1 MLWIGTGFSRWGMV
15 FQPSRFDARVFPQ
28 PLWPVREWPVFSKA
42 FDKLWDR
49 LPAWGKAIWVVVVI
63 AACVWGIRAYGL
75 FQFLLRVIFSP

>member
-1 MLWIGTGFSRWGMV
+1 
-15 FQPSRFDARVFPQ
+15 
-28 PLWPVREWPVFSKA
+28 VFSKA

-75 FQFLLRVIFSP
+75 FHFLLRVIFSP